1 MEQINALELRDASIY
16 PDAIVLQDILGD
28 SYEAYSELLA
38 MYNENGLEYEWRYY
52 KDGKAWLC
60 KVQKKKKT
68 IVWMSAWKGYM
79 KATIYIQDKYIEEL
93 NRLELSEDTKRMIF
107 SVKNVGKSKPCMFGI
122 RDTYVLKDFEKVLRY
137 KMSVQ

>member
-1 MEQINALELRDASIY
+1 MEQINTLELRDASIY

-28 SYEAYSELLA
+28 SYEAYCELLT

-79 KATIYIQDKYIEEL
+79 KATIYIQDKYIKEL
-93 NRLELSEDTKRMIF
+93 NRLELSEDTKRMIL
-107 SVKNVGKSKPCMFGI
+107 SVKNVGKSKPCMFDI
-122 RDTYVLKDFEKVLRY
+122 RDTYVLKDFEKVVRY
-137 KMSVQ
+137 KMLVQ